1 MRVDLDEDVESDVS
15 LAEFMDSLAPTTKTA
30 KNNNND
36 DDDELAAFEDF
47 LLGEGKLPPPSTA
60 RHVEPHGEVVK
71 GGVKLIKL
79 LTDSE
84 DEIADVS
91 PYDNDPKNTTAA
103 EKNKKNKK
111 GKKKATDIPPATIS
125 EVLSFLPTS
134 NDRLL
139 LTLGLFFGI
148 CNGLVYPGLA
158 FLFSNSFSDLSQAS
172 EGLGETRRLAFIFV
186 GIGFFAFIAAGLQ
199 NYFFLVV
206 SHRAADTFKKAW
218 FAALLRQD
226 ASFHDI
232 YSVSGMATALSSAS
246 TKMKRGLGRKL
257 GEGIQFG
264 TCFIGGLVYAFYS
277 SWKSSLVIIGLLP
290 FVSGAAFLLMQ
301 LNQNQTSSAQKAYTS
316 AGSTAYGAVSS
327 IRTVLALN
335 AVPEMIRQYSVAT
348 LEAYRLGVNPLVK
361 IGLVNGS
368 MLGSFIL
375 LYAVLT
381 LFGSYL
387 MYTDVATTQC
397 DPSGAIDTMETCV
410 SSGPAVF
417 GAMLG
422 VAFAA
427 QGMSQLANSI
437 EAFSSARAACAQAM
451 MAIER
456 TLGSDAR
463 SVTVKVGSKKS
474 DEKDG
479 EEVDVEATY
488 TLPKYEIDSSS
499 SNGLKPNVTYGE
511 VVFENVSFAY
521 PTRPNNMIFNGL
533 NLKIES
539 GKTVALVGPSGGGKS
554 TTIGLIE
561 RFYDPIA
568 GRITLDGIDMKE
580 LNVNHVRSQIGYV
593 GQEPALFATSIMNN
607 IRYGKPD
614 ATREEVEE
622 AAMRAN
628 AHDFIASFPDGYDT
642 QVGDKG
648 LQLSGGQK
656 QRIAIARVLVG
667 NPKLLLLG
675 EFASSKK
682 EPLYEYQ

>member
-15 LAEFMDSLAPTTKTA
+15 LAEFMESLAPTTKTA

-47 LLGEGKLPPPSTA
+47 LLGGGKLPP
-60 RHVEPHGEVVK
+60 EPHGEVVK

-79 LTDSE
+79 LTNSE

-301 LNQNQTSSAQKAYTS
+301 LNQNQTSSAQKAYTN

-327 IRTVLALN
+327 IRTVLSLN

-387 MYTDVATTQC
+387 MYIDVATTQC

-499 SNGLKPNVTYGE
+499 PNGLKPNVTYGE

-561 RFYDPIA
+561 RFNDPIA

-580 LNVNHVRSQIGYV
+580 LNVNHVRSRVMVRFYQIG
-593 GQEPALFATSIMNN
+593 
-607 IRYGKPD
+607 
-614 ATREEVEE
+614 
-622 AAMRAN
+622 
-628 AHDFIASFPDGYDT
+628 FI
-642 QVGDKG
+642 
-648 LQLSGGQK
+648 
-656 QRIAIARVLVG
+656 
-667 NPKLLLLG
+667 
-675 EFASSKK
+675 
-682 EPLYEYQ
+682 